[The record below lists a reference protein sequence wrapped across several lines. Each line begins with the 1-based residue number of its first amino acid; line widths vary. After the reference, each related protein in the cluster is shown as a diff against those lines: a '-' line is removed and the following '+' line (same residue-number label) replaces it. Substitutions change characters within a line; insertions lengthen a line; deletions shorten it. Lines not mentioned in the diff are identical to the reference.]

1 VWNEIKEED
10 HLAGV
15 PSVSPPDRLPLVSAL
30 YLLAATIGAALA
42 IREDLPGEF
51 AGRTSG
57 HSASADFFR
66 GTGTALS
73 PGLAMLSAQ
82 SILTVLSTR
91 GGKAGT
97 AGVAGLTLL
106 GIGAT
111 VGMLGEPIAYRVLS
125 PKGFDPL
132 KAVLVLALLVL
143 PSSMSVL
150 GMKRLLAIRNG
161 R

>member
-1 VWNEIKEED
+1 MWYEIKEED
-10 HLAGV
+10 HPAGV
-15 PSVSPPDRLPLVSAL
+15 PSVLPSDRLPLISAL
-30 YLLAATIGAALA
+30 YLLAATVGAALA

-73 PGLAMLSAQ
+73 PGLAMLCAQ

-91 GGKAGT
+91 GGRTGT
-97 AGVAGLTLL
+97 ASLAGLTLL
-106 GIGAT
+106 GMGAT

-125 PKGFDPL
+125 PKRFDPL
-132 KAVLVLALLVL
+132 KAVLVLALLLL
-143 PSSMSVL
+143 PSSISVL
-150 GMKRLLAIRNG
+150 GMKRLLAIRN
-161 R
+161 RR